1 MAKSLAECL
10 QKIKNRVLSV
20 KNKGKTCLV
29 GITDPAIATYASFN
43 EFGWVQSV
51 TPKQQ
56 VYLSAHGAGEYTPKV
71 GNALV
76 NPPRPFMHATFL
88 ANAKKWQKAAK
99 NAKKVLGIADP
110 EQMLSLI
117 GQKAVNDIQDT
128 IKNAGNEIMSFAE
141 RAPMTMR
148 MYENQSAGKKKDGTG
163 GVSGSKPLTLSGRMI
178 ASVHFE
184 IEK

>member
-1 MAKSLAECL
+1 MAKSLAGIL
-10 QKIKNRVLSV
+10 QKVRDRLSAQ
-20 KNKGKTCLV
+20 KGKGRTVLV
-29 GITDPAIATYASFN
+29 GITDPQIATYASYN
-43 EFGWVQSV
+43 EFGWVQEV
-51 TPKQQ
+51 TPKQT
-56 VYLSAHGAGEYTPKV
+56 VFFAHQGMGEFTP
-71 GNALV
+71 GPGHSLV
-76 NPPRPFMHATFL
+76 SPPRPFMHATFL

-110 EQMLSLI
+110 EQVLSLI